1 MKEKAIEAEVVLEE
15 KIQEETF
22 DIINKGSLA
31 KDIKK
36 VSISENELPEIEI
49 QEYHIKESGNFLG
62 IQGKV
67 INMPIE
73 MIVFPFFTPQKQNR
87 RVNFRYYFDDLG
99 VTMKSTLVVENNKDI
114 VFQPSILEDKIYT
127 FLLSLYERNLEEEDE
142 EYIEFEISDF
152 VVNFLGNKMNRT
164 YYTKIEQA
172 LKNLKR
178 TMYEFS
184 INNHKKLGDYKF
196 ESELFQLLDYEKRKR
211 GKKVYYKV
219 RLNRNIRKKIKEKR
233 YIIYNSKALIEILNK
248 DHIAS
253 RIYKYISQIRYKT
266 GDTNTTNIKTLAGII
281 PLKTE
286 QETERETKAGVKKTY
301 TLNRLKPVLTRICKA
316 FDVLV
321 EFGYI
326 LSYETQ
332 YEKEEDT
339 YYLTYRFNKEKD
351 NLCHIASYLKTNKEK
366 KIKKVKSLSLNGG
379 LEEAEVV
386 EKTKK
391 SRTKDYEEEF
401 SETIRAALDYL
412 KKNPA
417 IKAIWNQRN
426 NRKISNL
433 LKTESEFFMLDLLER
448 LGRVYHEE
456 IKASINTYMDGI
468 IKKMKKE
475 EKINGNNLTLFP
487 SAVFQNASNVKKTKK
502 QINQTRTNVNKALE
516 SILELEERLKRYSDE
531 EKKKIEEKAFQKY
544 CEKTQGESSF
554 LLDAKKNNPSRY
566 MKIMAA
572 YLEEVLLEEK
582 DDK

>member
-1 MKEKAIEAEVVLEE
+1 MEKKDLDITYDDEIHEE
-15 KIQEETF
+15 KFE
-22 DIINKGSLA
+22 IINQGSLA

-36 VSISENELPEIEI
+36 ISISENELPDIET

-114 VFQPSILEDKIYT
+114 VFQPSVLEDKIYT
-127 FLLSLYERNLEEEDE
+127 FLLSLYEKKLEEEDE
-142 EYIEFEISDF
+142 EYMEFEISDF
-152 VVNFLGNKMNRT
+152 VVEFLGNKMNRT
-164 YYTKIEQA
+164 YYTKIEQS

-233 YIIYNSKALIEILNK
+233 YIIYNSKTLIEILNK

-266 GDTNTTNIKTLAGII
+266 GDVNTTNIKTLAGII
-281 PLKTE
+281 PLKIE
-286 QETERETKAGVKKTY
+286 QKTERETKAGVKKEY
-301 TLNRLKPVLTRICKA
+301 TLNRLKPVLTRISKA
-316 FDVLV
+316 FDVLK

-326 LSYETQ
+326 SSYETQ

-339 YYLTYRFNKEKD
+339 YYLTYTFNKEKD
-351 NLCHIASYLKTNKEK
+351 NICHIASYLKGNKEK
-366 KIKKVKSLSLNGG
+366 KVKTLKKLTKSKNNI
-379 LEEAEVV
+379 EEGEGV

-391 SRTKDYEEEF
+391 VKVRDYEEEF
-401 SETIRAALDYL
+401 SENIQVALGYL
-412 KKNPA
+412 KRNSA
-417 IKAIWNQRN
+417 IKSIWNQRN

-433 LKTESEFFMLDLLER
+433 LKTESESFVLDLLSR
-448 LGRVYHEE
+448 LGRIYSEN
-456 IKASINTYMDGI
+456 IKASVNTYMDGI

-475 EKINGNNLTLFP
+475 EKLNGNNLTLF
-487 SAVFQNASNVKKTKK
+487 SSTNFRNSTNAGKTKK
-502 QINQTRTNVNKALE
+502 QINQSRSIVTKTSEN
-516 SILELEERLKRYSDE
+516 ILEIEEKLKIYSKEERM
-531 EKKKIEEKAFQKY
+531 KIEEKALEQY
-544 CEKTQGESSF
+544 CVETNGEKKFILE
-554 LLDAKKNNPSRY
+554 AKKNNPSRY
-566 MKIMAA
+566 MKLIAFH
-572 YLEEVLLEEK
+572 LEQVLLEEK

>member
-1 MKEKAIEAEVVLEE
+1 MEKKDVDIIYEDE
-15 KIQEETF
+15 IQEEKF
-22 DIINKGSLA
+22 EIINKGSLA

-36 VSISENELPEIEI
+36 ISISENELPDIETR
-49 QEYHIKESGNFLG
+49 EYHIKESGNFLG

-127 FLLSLYERNLEEEDE
+127 FLLSLYERKLEEEDE
-142 EYIEFEISDF
+142 EYIEFEISNF
-152 VVNFLGNKMNRT
+152 VVEFLGNKMNRT

-211 GKKVYYKV
+211 GKRVYYKV

-233 YIIYNSKALIEILNK
+233 YIIYNSKTLIEILNK

-266 GDTNTTNIKTLAGII
+266 GDVNTTNIKTLAGII
-281 PLKTE
+281 PLKIE
-286 QETERETKAGVKKTY
+286 QKTERETKAGVKKEY
-301 TLNRLKPVLTRICKA
+301 TLNRLKPVLTRISKA
-316 FDVLV
+316 FDVLK

-326 LSYETQ
+326 SSYEVQ

-339 YYLTYRFNKEKD
+339 YYLTYTFNKEKD
-351 NLCHIASYLKTNKEK
+351 NICHIASYLKGNKEK
-366 KIKKVKSLSLNGG
+366 KVRTLKKLTKAKNNV
-379 LEEAEVV
+379 EEAEVI

-391 SRTKDYEEEF
+391 IKGRDYEEEF
-401 SETIRAALDYL
+401 SESIRVALEYL
-412 KKNPA
+412 KRNSA
-417 IKAIWNQRN
+417 IKSLWNQRN

-433 LKTESEFFMLDLLER
+433 LKTESESFVLDLLSR
-448 LGRVYHEE
+448 LGRVYSEN
-456 IKASINTYMDGI
+456 IKASVNTYMDGI

-475 EKINGNNLTLFP
+475 EKLNGNNLTLFSP
-487 SAVFQNASNVKKTKK
+487 TNFRNSTNAGKTKK
-502 QINQTRTNVNKALE
+502 QINQSRSIVTKTSENISEIEEKLKVYSEEKRKKMEEKALE
-516 SILELEERLKRYSDE
+516 QYCAETNG
-531 EKKKIEEKAFQKY
+531 EKKFI
-544 CEKTQGESSF
+544 
-554 LLDAKKNNPSRY
+554 LDAKKNNPSRY
-566 MKIMAA
+566 MKLIAFH
-572 YLEEVLLEEK
+572 LEQVILEEK

>member
-1 MKEKAIEAEVVLEE
+1 MKEKEVEVIYDET
-15 KIQEETF
+15 IQEEKF
-22 DIINKGSLA
+22 EIINKGSLA

-36 VSISENELPEIEI
+36 VSISENELPDIEV

-127 FLLSLYERNLEEEDE
+127 FLLSLYERSLEEDDE

-152 VVNFLGNKMNRT
+152 VVDFLGNKMNRT

-266 GDTNTTNIKTLAGII
+266 GDVNTTNIKTLAGII
-281 PLKTE
+281 PLKIE
-286 QETERETKAGVKKTY
+286 QKTERETKSGVKKEY
-301 TLNRLKPVLTRICKA
+301 TLNRLKPVLTRISKA
-316 FDVLV
+316 FDVLI

-326 LSYETQ
+326 ASYETQ

-339 YYLTYRFNKEKD
+339 YYLTYTFNKEKD
-351 NLCHIASYLKTNKEK
+351 NICHIASYLKGNKEK
-366 KIKKVKSLSLNGG
+366 KVKVLKKLAKAKNNV
-379 LEEAEVV
+379 EEAELA

-391 SRTKDYEEEF
+391 IKGRDYEEEF
-401 SETIRAALDYL
+401 GESIKVSLEYL
-412 KKNPA
+412 KRNPA
-417 IKAIWNQRN
+417 IKSIWNQRN

-433 LKTESEFFMLDLLER
+433 LKTESESFVLDLLSR
-448 LGRVYHEE
+448 LGRSYNDT
-456 IKASINTYMDGI
+456 IKASVNTYMDGI
-468 IKKMKKE
+468 IKKMRKE
-475 EKINGNNLTLFP
+475 EKLNGNNLTLFSQP
-487 SAVFQNASNVKKTKK
+487 TFRNSTNAGKTKK
-502 QINQTRTNVNKALE
+502 QINQSRTIVTKTSENIFEIEEKLKKYSE
-516 SILELEERLKRYSDE
+516 EERKI
-531 EKKKIEEKAFQKY
+531 IEEKALEKY
-544 CEKTQGESSF
+544 YAETNGEKKF
-554 LLDAKKNNPSRY
+554 ILDAKKNNPTRY
-566 MKIMAA
+566 MKLIAFH
-572 YLEEVLLEEK
+572 LEQILSQEK

>member
-1 MKEKAIEAEVVLEE
+1 MEKKDLDITYDDEIHEE
-15 KIQEETF
+15 KFE
-22 DIINKGSLA
+22 IINQGSLA

-36 VSISENELPEIEI
+36 ISISENELPDIET

-114 VFQPSILEDKIYT
+114 VFQPSVLEDKIYT
-127 FLLSLYERNLEEEDE
+127 FLLSLYEKKLEEEDE
-142 EYIEFEISDF
+142 EYMEFEISDF
-152 VVNFLGNKMNRT
+152 VVEFLGNKMNRT
-164 YYTKIEQA
+164 YYTKIEQS

-233 YIIYNSKALIEILNK
+233 YIIYNSKTLIEILNK

-266 GDTNTTNIKTLAGII
+266 GDVNTTNIKTLAGII
-281 PLKTE
+281 PLKIE
-286 QETERETKAGVKKTY
+286 QKTERETKAGVKKEY
-301 TLNRLKPVLTRICKA
+301 TLNRLKPVLTRISKA
-316 FDVLV
+316 FDVLK

-326 LSYETQ
+326 SSYETQ

-339 YYLTYRFNKEKD
+339 YYLTYTFNKEKD
-351 NLCHIASYLKTNKEK
+351 NICHIASYLKGNKEK
-366 KIKKVKSLSLNGG
+366 KVKTLKKLTKSKNNI
-379 LEEAEVV
+379 EEGEGI

-391 SRTKDYEEEF
+391 VKVRDYEEEF
-401 SETIRAALDYL
+401 SENIQVALGYL
-412 KKNPA
+412 KRNSA
-417 IKAIWNQRN
+417 IKSIWNQRN

-433 LKTESEFFMLDLLER
+433 LKTESESFVLDLLSR
-448 LGRVYHEE
+448 LGRIYSEN
-456 IKASINTYMDGI
+456 IKASVNTYMDGI

-475 EKINGNNLTLFP
+475 EKLNGNNLTLF
-487 SAVFQNASNVKKTKK
+487 SSTNFRNSTNAGKTKK
-502 QINQTRTNVNKALE
+502 QINQSRSIVTKTSEN
-516 SILELEERLKRYSDE
+516 ILEIEEKLKIYSKEERM
-531 EKKKIEEKAFQKY
+531 KIEEKALEQY
-544 CEKTQGESSF
+544 CVETNGEKKFILE
-554 LLDAKKNNPSRY
+554 AKKNNPSRY
-566 MKIMAA
+566 MKLIAFH
-572 YLEEVLLEEK
+572 LEQVLLEEK

>member
-1 MKEKAIEAEVVLEE
+1 MKKLEE
-15 KIQEETF
+15 NSMKIQEKIEEEKF
-22 DIINKGSLA
+22 EMLNHGSLA

-36 VSISENELPEIEI
+36 VSIMTKELPDIEM

-87 RVNFRYYFDDLG
+87 RVNFTYYFDDLG

-127 FLLSLYERNLEEEDE
+127 FLLSLYERKEDDDE
-142 EYIEFEISDF
+142 EYIEFEISTF
-152 VVNFLGNKMNRT
+152 VVDFLGNKMNRT

-248 DHIAS
+248 DHIAA

-266 GDTNTTNIKTLAGII
+266 GEKNITNIRTLAAII
-281 PLKTE
+281 PLKVE
-286 QETERETKAGVKKTY
+286 QETERETKTGIKKY
-301 TLNRLKPVLTRICKA
+301 ILNRLKPVLTRICKA

-326 LSYETQ
+326 LHYETE
-332 YEKEEDT
+332 YNKEEDT
-339 YYLTYRFNKEKD
+339 YYLTYVFNQEKD
-351 NLCHIASYLKTNKEK
+351 NICHISSYFKS
-366 KIKKVKSLSLNGG
+366 KIKK
-379 LEEAEVV
+379 E
-386 EKTKK
+386 
-391 SRTKDYEEEF
+391 
-401 SETIRAALDYL
+401 
-412 KKNPA
+412 
-417 IKAIWNQRN
+417 
-426 NRKISNL
+426 
-433 LKTESEFFMLDLLER
+433 
-448 LGRVYHEE
+448 
-456 IKASINTYMDGI
+456 
-468 IKKMKKE
+468 
-475 EKINGNNLTLFP
+475 
-487 SAVFQNASNVKKTKK
+487 
-502 QINQTRTNVNKALE
+502 
-516 SILELEERLKRYSDE
+516 
-531 EKKKIEEKAFQKY
+531 
-544 CEKTQGESSF
+544 
-554 LLDAKKNNPSRY
+554 
-566 MKIMAA
+566 
-572 YLEEVLLEEK
+572 
-582 DDK
+582 

>member
-1 MKEKAIEAEVVLEE
+1 MKKLEDNSMKVEE
-15 KIQEETF
+15 KIEEEKF
-22 DIINKGSLA
+22 EMLNHGSLA

-36 VSISENELPEIEI
+36 VSIMTKELPDIEM

-87 RVNFRYYFDDLG
+87 RVNFTYYFDDLG

-127 FLLSLYERNLEEEDE
+127 FLLSLYERKEDDDE
-142 EYIEFEISDF
+142 EYIEFEISTF
-152 VVNFLGNKMNRT
+152 VVDFLGNKMNRT

-248 DHIAS
+248 DHIAA

-266 GDTNTTNIKTLAGII
+266 GEKNITNIRTLAAII
-281 PLKTE
+281 PLKVE
-286 QETERETKAGVKKTY
+286 QETERETKTGIKKY
-301 TLNRLKPVLTRICKA
+301 ILNRLKPVLTRICKA

-326 LSYETQ
+326 LHYETE
-332 YEKEEDT
+332 YNKEEDT
-339 YYLTYRFNKEKD
+339 YYLSYVFNQEKD
-351 NLCHIASYLKTNKEK
+351 NICHISSYFKSKNKKEIEQKNK
-366 KIKKVKSLSLNGG
+366 KRNSDI
-379 LEEAEVV
+379 EEAEVI
-386 EKTKK
+386 EKSKKTKIK
-391 SRTKDYEEEF
+391 SYEEEF
-401 SETIRAALDYL
+401 SETILASLEYL
-412 KKNPA
+412 KKNSY
-417 IKAIWNQRN
+417 IKNLWNQRN
-426 NRKISNL
+426 DRKISNL
-433 LKTESEFFMLDLLER
+433 LKTEDEAFVVDLLSR
-448 LGRVYHEE
+448 LGRSYNEN
-456 IKASINTYMDGI
+456 IKASISIYMDGI
-468 IKKMKKE
+468 IKKMRKE
-475 EKINGNNLTLFP
+475 EKQMGNNLTLFP
-487 SAVFQNASNVKKTKK
+487 INSFSNSSNVAKTKK
-502 QINQTRTNVNKALE
+502 QIIQSRPILIQE
-516 SILELEERLKRYSDE
+516 SLTWKEV
-531 EKKKIEEKAFQKY
+531 EKKLKKFSIEEQEQIEEKALEKY
-544 CEKTQGESSF
+544 YQETGGNKSF
-554 LLDAKKNNPSRY
+554 LLDAKKNNLSRY
-566 MKIMAA
+566 HKIICS
-572 YLEEVLLEEK
+572 YVEQVLLEWS
-582 DDK
+582 DK

>member
-1 MKEKAIEAEVVLEE
+1 MKKIDDNIIEIPEEIEEE
-15 KIQEETF
+15 KFEIL
-22 DIINKGSLA
+22 NHGSLA

-36 VSISENELPEIEI
+36 VSIMTKELPEIEM

-87 RVNFRYYFDDLG
+87 RVNFKYYFDDLG

-127 FLLSLYERNLEEEDE
+127 FLLSLYERKEEDDDE

-152 VVNFLGNKMNRT
+152 VVDFLGNKMNRT

-219 RLNRNIRKKIKEKR
+219 RLNRNIRKKIQEKR

-248 DHIAS
+248 DHIAA

-266 GDTNTTNIKTLAGII
+266 GEKNVTNIRTLAAII
-281 PLKTE
+281 PLKVE
-286 QETERETKAGVKKTY
+286 QETERETKTGVKKY
-301 TLNRLKPVLTRICKA
+301 ILNRLKPVLTRICKA

-326 LSYETQ
+326 LQYETE
-332 YEKEEDT
+332 YNKEEDT
-339 YYLTYRFNKEKD
+339 YYLTYIFNKEKD
-351 NLCHIASYLKTNKEK
+351 NTCHISSYLKPK
-366 KIKKVKSLSLNGG
+366 KKKSIEQKTKMRNQNI
-379 LEEAEVV
+379 EEAEVV

-391 SRTKDYEEEF
+391 TKGKSYEEEF
-401 SETIRAALDYL
+401 SETILASLEYL
-412 KKNPA
+412 KRNSY
-417 IKAIWNQRN
+417 IKSLWNQRN
-426 NRKISNL
+426 DRKISNL
-433 LKTESEFFMLDLLER
+433 LKTEDEAFVVDLLSR
-448 LGRVYHEE
+448 FGRSYHEN
-456 IKASINTYMDGI
+456 IKASISVYMDGI
-468 IKKMKKE
+468 IKKMRKE
-475 EKINGNNLTLFP
+475 EKQMGNNLTLFP
-487 SAVFQNASNVKKTKK
+487 VNSFSNSTNVAKTKK
-502 QINQTRTNVNKALE
+502 QIIQSRPILVKESLTWKEIENKLKKYTE
-516 SILELEERLKRYSDE
+516 EER
-531 EKKKIEEKAFQKY
+531 KKIEEKALEKY
-544 CEKTQGESSF
+544 YQETGGNKSF
-554 LLDAKKNNPSRY
+554 ILDAKKNNLARY
-566 MKIMAA
+566 HKIICS
-572 YLEEVLLEEK
+572 YIEEVLLEQLS
-582 DDK
+582 DK